1 MRMKRLQIA
10 LVSGLGVALVAAGGI
25 ILHQSRKLAAVRQ
38 QRETTFKSLRDAQE
52 ALRQSELR
60 FASPLHTAPKPASDD
75 KAIIARRDA
84 TIEQLTSELTAAQ
97 AGITQLQEN
106 LSAARDENEKALASS
121 SQRYQALQAELQ
133 SRLDELQT
141 ELNSAQADV
150 QSSRQR
156 NAALQAANA
165 QLRAANSEGSARA
178 AEREHILSGLQDL
191 DRRRESY
198 LTSIADRYRNITSQ
212 FRTMSGMLNSNRGQD
227 SNAFSGAALDL
238 IQNAISLSDN
248 DLQRLSELNA
258 KAFQLEKR
266 LAKQ

>member
-1 MRMKRLQIA
+1 MRMRRLQIA
-10 LVSGLGVALVAAGGI
+10 VVSGLGIALVAAGGV
-25 ILHQSRKLAAVRQ
+25 ILHQSRKLAEVRQ
-38 QRETTFKSLRDAQE
+38 ERDAASQSLQE
-52 ALRQSELR
+52 ARDALRQDELR
-60 FASPLHTAPKPASDD
+60 LSSSQPMPPKPASDD

-84 TIEQLTSELTAAQ
+84 TIAQLTTELNAAQ

-141 ELNSAQADV
+141 ELNSTQADV
-150 QSSRQR
+150 RSSRRR